1 MSFIAYR
8 AIRESGPFEGRFFA
22 FKPFTFNSLIWPISI
37 EIRIRGNRGR
47 VFSRLISSFALWC
60 QRGKE
65 RRNLR
70 KLNDRLLR
78 DIGRS
83 RAEATREGDRPFWE
97 GDER

>member
-1 MSFIAYR
+1 MQI
-8 AIRESGPFEGRFFA
+8 
-22 FKPFTFNSLIWPISI
+22 FTFNPLIWPISI
-37 EIRIRGNRGR
+37 EVRIRGCREHG
-47 VFSRLISSFALWC
+47 FSLLISTFDLWC
-60 QRGKE
+60 QRRKE